1 VPERYDVIV
10 VGGGPAGLAAAKTA
24 AAEGGKVLLLELQA
38 QIGGQTQSAVWAPS
52 DIAAKFKDATVV
64 KVSEV
69 KLHSPH
75 QYLAAEGDF
84 GAILDRRWFDKLLA
98 AEAVEVGVEI
108 WVSCPV
114 KELLQSDGVVKGVYT
129 EAGPWAERLECEIVI
144 DASGAR
150 GQWSSLLLRKV
161 LGRDWSPEQ
170 LTLSNEYLMANVSP
184 NPSLELYFTSYFA
197 PAGHAW
203 IYPFDKRFAMVGIRG
218 VRIHPDAALD
228 EFIGRRAIPRLERA
242 VPVAAYRGQLPLES
256 ALDSTCSD
264 GILAVGS
271 AAGQVYAPSGEG
283 LRYALWAGELAG
295 KIAIDAI
302 TEGDVSK
309 RALAEYD
316 RRWMTEFGN
325 ELRVGKLL
333 HGALRTS
340 PDQKMDALF
349 EVLAADAKLTRAFV
363 NVFRATDFPNSLN
376 VLLGRDEIKR
386 VFGPAA
392 KQVLELYKL

>member
-1 VPERYDVIV
+1 MPERYDVIV
-10 VGGGPAGLAAAKTA
+10 VGGGPAGLTAAKTA

-38 QIGGQTQSAVWAPS
+38 QIGGQTQSAVWAPRDMAANFS
-52 DIAAKFKDATVV
+52 DSIVAKAN
-64 KVSEV
+64 EI

-75 QYLAAEGDF
+75 QHLTVEGDF
-84 GAILDRRWFDKLLA
+84 GAILDRRWLDKLLA
-98 AEAVEVGVEI
+98 AEAAASGAEI

-114 KELLQSDGVVKGVYT
+114 KELLQEGGVVKGVYT
-129 EAGPWAERLECEIVI
+129 EAGPWAERLECEVVI

-161 LGRDWSPEQ
+161 FGRDWSPER

-184 NPSLELYFTSYFA
+184 DRALELYFTSYFA
-197 PAGHAW
+197 PASHAW
-203 IYPFDKRFAMVGIRG
+203 VYPFDKRFAMVGIRG

-242 VPVAAYRGQLPLES
+242 VPVAAFRGQLPLVS

-283 LRYALWAGELAG
+283 LRYALRCGELAG
-295 KIAIDAI
+295 KTAIDAI
-302 TEGDVSK
+302 TEGDVTK

-316 RRWMTEFGN
+316 RRWEAEFGN
-325 ELRVGKLL
+325 ELRVGQLL
-333 HGALRTS
+333 HSALRTS

-349 EVLAADAKLTRAFV
+349 ETLATDAILTRAFV
-363 NVFRATDFPNSLN
+363 NMFRGVDLPNALK
-376 VLLGRDEIKR
+376 VLLAKEEVKR
-386 VFGPAA
+386 VFGSAA
-392 KQVLELYKL
+392 RKVLELYKL

>member
-1 VPERYDVIV
+1 MPERYDVIV
-10 VGGGPAGLAAAKTA
+10 VGGGPAGLTAAKTA

-38 QIGGQTQSAVWAPS
+38 QIGGQTQSAVWAPRDMAANFS
-52 DIAAKFKDATVV
+52 DSIVAKAN
-64 KVSEV
+64 EI

-75 QYLAAEGDF
+75 QHLTVEGDF
-84 GAILDRRWFDKLLA
+84 GAILDRRWLDKLLA
-98 AEAVEVGVEI
+98 AEAAASGAEI

-114 KELLQSDGVVKGVYT
+114 KELLQEGGVVKGVYT
-129 EAGPWAERLECEIVI
+129 EAGPWAERLECEVVI

-161 LGRDWSPEQ
+161 FGRDWSPER

-184 NPSLELYFTSYFA
+184 DRALELYFTSYFA

-203 IYPFDKRFAMVGIRG
+203 VYPFDKRFAMVGIRG

-242 VPVAAYRGQLPLES
+242 VPVAAFRGQLPLVS

-283 LRYALWAGELAG
+283 LRYALRCGELAG
-295 KIAIDAI
+295 KTAIDAI
-302 TEGDVSK
+302 TEGDVTK

-316 RRWMTEFGN
+316 RRWEAEFGN
-325 ELRVGKLL
+325 ELRVGQLL
-333 HGALRTS
+333 HSALRTS

-349 EVLAADAKLTRAFV
+349 ETLATDAILTRAFV
-363 NVFRATDFPNSLN
+363 NMFRGVDLPNALK
-376 VLLGRDEIKR
+376 VLLAKEEVKR
-386 VFGPAA
+386 VFGSAA
-392 KQVLELYKL
+392 RKVLELYKL